1 MKFYTSTQF
10 FLALLSIPFLSQAAE
25 INTSFEFNNTSG
37 SFTLTGESASAVFS
51 GGEAKSVGNF
61 SLYHTGLSA
70 WMVSPGATGNIDF
83 NPPAEQITVFFR
95 TENGNNN
102 SILELLD
109 SDGQILISF
118 PGSSSSGQKLSPIR
132 RHWESLSRG

>member
-1 MKFYTSTQF
+1 MKFRTSIQLF
-10 FLALLSIPFLSQAAE
+10 FAILSISFLSHAAE

-37 SFTLTGESASAVFS
+37 SFTLTDESASAVFS

-61 SLYHTGLSA
+61 SLYHTGLNA
-70 WMVSPGATGNIDF
+70 WMVPPGATGNIDF
-83 NPPAEQITVFFR
+83 NPPAEQLTVFFR
-95 TENGNNN
+95 TQNGNNN

-118 PGSSSSGQKLSPIR
+118 PGSSSNWTEVIASTA
-132 RHWESLSRG
+132 SL